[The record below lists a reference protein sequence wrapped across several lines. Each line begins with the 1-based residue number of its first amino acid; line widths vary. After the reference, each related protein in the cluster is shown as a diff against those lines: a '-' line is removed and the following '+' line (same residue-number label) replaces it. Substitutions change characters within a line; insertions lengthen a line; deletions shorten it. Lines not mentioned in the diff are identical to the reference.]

1 LKKNYHQH
9 QQLSIMKK
17 NINFLITAV
26 LALFFSCTATQH
38 ARENELSLPYEK
50 YQLANG
56 LEVIL
61 HQDHS
66 DPIVAVALQY
76 HVGSNREVPGK
87 TGFAHLF
94 EHMMFQESENVGQ
107 DEFFKKIQGAGG
119 TLNGGTSND
128 GTIYYEVVP
137 KNALEMVLW
146 MESDRMGFLQNTVTR
161 EAFANQQN
169 VVQNE
174 KRQSY
179 DNQPYGHNSWVI
191 AKNLY
196 PEGHPYNW
204 TVIGEMEDLFN
215 ATIDDVKE
223 FHSKF
228 YIPNNTT
235 LVLAG
240 DFDKEEA
247 KKLIDK
253 YFGEIPKGN
262 DLEDPKPQHVQL
274 NETKKL
280 YHEDNFAKTPQ
291 LTMLWPGVE
300 QYSDDS
306 YALNFLARVLGS
318 GKNSPFYKVIVKDK
332 KLAPR
337 AGVFNRSME
346 ITGQFTVSINAN
358 AGISLAD
365 LENAVFEAME
375 LFEKEGITEKDME
388 KHKASLET
396 DFYNAI
402 SSVLGKSFQ
411 LARYNEY
418 AGSPDYILTDI
429 SKIKAVTIPDVM
441 RVFEK
446 YIKGKNYVATS
457 FVPKGQL
464 NLMAENSID
473 AGVVEENIENAT
485 QVVLDNTDKQEVISK
500 TPSSF
505 DRSVPPAIG
514 TDPGITLPIVWTAE
528 AGNGIHIW
536 GIKQSEVP
544 LVRYSFVIRGGHLLD
559 HPEKAGVASFLAA
572 MLKEGTATKTPEE
585 LEEAIE
591 MLGASIEIYGGTENI
606 TVNVN
611 TLARNFE
618 ATLQLV
624 EEILTQPRWD
634 EEQFSLVKSRIINE
648 LRRNEA
654 NPNYLAAVNFYK
666 LIYPNGSP
674 LGIPPTGTIK
684 SVESITMDDL
694 KSYYTAN
701 LSPSVTKMQ
710 VAGDI
715 EKDRVMKSLRSLA
728 TTWEAKSVTI
738 PAVEGSKMP
747 DKGGVYFVD
756 VPGAKQSNIYIGYAS
771 IPRSNPEY
779 FPVTVM
785 NYKLGGAFNGI
796 LNMILRE
803 EKGFTYGARSGFAGY
818 QNHGNFT
825 ASSSVRSD
833 ATLESVNIFKTEIE
847 KYREQLD
854 EADLQFTKDALLKSY
869 ALKYETLGALLGML
883 RDISEYN
890 LPADY
895 ANKEVAFLRNY
906 NKDQHLQLAQK
917 YLKPENMYFV
927 IAGDAQTQMPAL
939 ESVGMGTPV
948 LIQN

>member
-1 LKKNYHQH
+1 MRKLILLVSFALLIAFSGCNNTENNSSKE
-9 QQLSIMKK
+9 LSIG
-17 NINFLITAV
+17 F
-26 LALFFSCTATQH
+26 
-38 ARENELSLPYEK
+38 EK
-50 YQLANG
+50 YQLENG
-56 LEVIL
+56 LDVIL

-161 EAFANQQN
+161 EAFVNQQN

-179 DNQPYGHNSWVI
+179 DNQPYGHNSWI
-191 AKNLY
+191 FAKNLY

-240 DFDKEEA
+240 DFNKEEA
-247 KKLIDK
+247 KILIEK

-280 YHEDNFAKTPQ
+280 YHEDNFARTPQ
-291 LTMLWPGVE
+291 LTMVWPGAE
-300 QYSDDS
+300 QYSDDA

-337 AGVFNRSME
+337 AGVYNRSME

-358 AGISLAD
+358 AGTSLAD
-365 LENAVFEAME
+365 VENAVFEAMK
-375 LFEKEGITEKDME
+375 LFEEEGITETDME

-396 DFYNAI
+396 DFYNSI
-402 SSVLGKSFQ
+402 NSVLGKSFQ

-418 AGSPDYILTDI
+418 AGSPDFILTDI

-441 RVFEK
+441 RVYEK
-446 YIKGKNYVATS
+446 YIKSKNYVATS

-464 NLMAENSID
+464 NLMAENSVD

-485 QVVLDNTDKQEVISK
+485 QVVLADTGEQEVVAK
-500 TPSSF
+500 TPSAF
-505 DRSVPPAIG
+505 DRSVQPAIG
-514 TDPGITLPIVWTAE
+514 PDPEITLPIVWTDE
-528 AGNGIHIW
+528 TGNGIKIW
-536 GIKQSEVP
+536 GINHTEVP
-544 LVRYSFVIRGGHLLD
+544 LVRYSLVINGGHLLD

-572 MLKEGTATKTPEE
+572 MLKEGTVSKTPEE

-591 MLGASIEIYGGTENI
+591 MLGASIDVYGGTENI
-606 TVNVN
+606 TVNIN

-634 EEQFSLVKSRIINE
+634 EEQFGLVKSRIINE
-648 LRRNEA
+648 LKRNEA
-654 NPNYLAAVNFYK
+654 NPNYLAAINYYK
-666 LIYPNGSP
+666 LIYPENSP
-674 LGIPPTGTIK
+674 LGTPASGTIK
-684 SVESITMDDL
+684 SVETITMDDL
-694 KSYYTAN
+694 KNYYNTN
-701 LSPSVTKMQ
+701 LSPSVTKMH

-715 EKDRVMKSLRSLA
+715 QKDRVMKALGNL
-728 TTWEAKSVTI
+728 TETWEAKNVNI
-738 PAVEGSKMP
+738 PAVVSPQMP
-747 DKGGVYFVD
+747 EKGGLFFLD
-756 VPGAKQSNIYIGYAS
+756 VPGAKQSNIYIGYAC
-771 IPRSNPEY
+771 IPRSNQDY

-785 NYKLGGAFNGI
+785 NYKLGGAFNGN

-803 EKGFTYGARSGFAGY
+803 EKGFTYGARSGFAGF

-847 KYREQLD
+847 KYREQLK
-854 EADLQFTKDALLKSY
+854 EEDLQFTKDALLKSY
-869 ALKYETLGALLGML
+869 ALKYETLGALQGML
-883 RDISEYN
+883 RDISDYN

-895 ANKEVAFLRNY
+895 AEQEVDFIRNY

-917 YLKPENMYFV
+917 YLNPENMYFV
-927 IAGDAQTQMPAL
+927 IAGDATTQMQAL
-939 ESVGMGTPV
+939 ESVGMGAPF

>member
-1 LKKNYHQH
+1 MRNLYFLFTLALILAIAGCNRATESSKDE
-9 QQLSIMKK
+9 LSI
-17 NINFLITAV
+17 T
-26 LALFFSCTATQH
+26 
-38 ARENELSLPYEK
+38 YEK
-50 YQLANG
+50 YQLENG
-56 LEVIL
+56 MDVIL
-61 HQDHS
+61 HQDKS
-66 DPIVAVALQY
+66 DPIVAVAIQY

-146 MESDRMGFLQNTVTR
+146 MESDRMGFLQNTVTQS
-161 EAFANQQN
+161 AFANQQN

-179 DNQPYGHNSWVI
+179 DNRPYGHTNTVI
-191 AKNLY
+191 SKNLY
-196 PEGHPYNW
+196 PQGHPYSW

-215 ATIDDVKE
+215 ATVDDVKE

-235 LVLAG
+235 IVLAG
-240 DFDKEEA
+240 DFEKEEV
-247 KKLIDK
+247 KKLVEK

-262 DLEDPKPQHVQL
+262 DLADPKPQHVSLEQ
-274 NETKKL
+274 TKKL
-280 YHEDNFAKTPQ
+280 YHEDNFARTPQ
-291 LTMLWPGVE
+291 LTMVWPTTE
-300 QYSDDS
+300 QYSEDAYPLS
-306 YALNFLARVLGS
+306 FLARILGS
-318 GKNSPFYKVIVKDK
+318 GKTSPFYKVIVKEK

-337 AGVFNRSME
+337 AGVYNRAME

-358 AGISLAD
+358 AGTSLAD
-365 LENAVFEAME
+365 VENAVFEAMKR
-375 LFEKEGITEKDME
+375 FEEEGMTEKDLE

-418 AGSPDYILTDI
+418 AGSPDYIVTDI
-429 SKIKAVTIPDVM
+429 EKIKAVTIPDIM
-441 RVFEK
+441 RVYEK
-446 YIKGKNYVATS
+446 YIKGKPYLATS

-464 NLMAENSID
+464 NLAAENSTD
-473 AGVVEENIENAT
+473 AGIVEENIENAT
-485 QVVLDNTDKQEVISK
+485 QVVQVVSDEPETIAK
-500 TPSSF
+500 TPSSI
-505 DRSVPPAIG
+505 DRSVQPAVG
-514 TDPGITLPIVWTAE
+514 PDPQITLPEVWTAE
-528 AGNGIHIW
+528 AENGIKVW
-536 GIKQSEVP
+536 GINHFEVP
-544 LVRYSFVIRGGHLLD
+544 LVGYSMVIDGGHLLD
-559 HPEKAGVASFLAA
+559 DPAKPGVAYFLAG
-572 MLKEGTATKTPEE
+572 MLKEGTANKTPEE

-591 MLGASIEIYGGTENI
+591 MLGANISIYGGTENI

-618 ATLQLV
+618 ATMALV
-624 EEILTQPRWD
+624 EEIITQPRWD
-634 EEQFSLVKSRIINE
+634 AEQFELMKSRIINE
-648 LRRNEA
+648 HKQNEA
-654 NPNYLAAVNFYK
+654 NPNYLAAINFYK
-666 LIYPNGSP
+666 LIYPENSP
-674 LGIPPTGTIK
+674 LGVPSTGTVE
-684 SVESITMDDL
+684 SVESISMEDL
-694 KSYYTAN
+694 KAYYTAN

-710 VAGDI
+710 VAGNIDS
-715 EKDRVMKSLRSLA
+715 ERVMKALENLSRS
-728 TTWEAKSVTI
+728 WEAKEVKV
-738 PAVEGSKMP
+738 PVVEATQMP
-747 DKGGVYFVD
+747 EKGGIYFLD
-756 VPGAKQSNIYIGYAS
+756 VPGAKQSNIYAGYAS
-771 IPRSNPEY
+771 IPKRHEDY
-779 FPVTVM
+779 FPITVM

-833 ATLESVNIFKTEIE
+833 ATLESVNIFKNEIE
-847 KYREQLD
+847 KYRESMS
-854 EADLQFTKDALLKSY
+854 EEDLVFTKDALLKSY

-883 RDISEYN
+883 REISQYD
-890 LPADY
+890 LPVDY
-895 ANKEVAFLRNY
+895 ANQEVSYIRNY
-906 NKDQHLQLAQK
+906 NLNQHLQLTKK
-917 YLKPENMYFV
+917 YLQPEKMYFV
-927 IAGDAQTQMPAL
+927 IAGDAKTQMAAL
-939 ESVGMGTPV
+939 ESAGLGKPV